1 MEIIEQ
7 FLQKHRKSVLI
18 IITAIIIGI
27 IGYNI
32 AVLISRIGKV
42 SVTVMYAPFDA
53 EVTINGEPY
62 RNNQTYYL
70 KPGNYDIKASR
81 EHFQTMTVTYTIEEG
96 ASTSNF
102 IGELIPDDDEGFSIA
117 SERVNE
123 FLQVESL
130 GSADATNS
138 ANKLAEETPIIK
150 FLPINFDA
158 YSVSYK
164 HNDQGE
170 FFVELVLKK
179 GINYGPQAV
188 ATLYNIDDDIDPASY
203 KITVRDYDDPFG
215 DFAQNTES
223 DIAKYLETGYGEN
236 FAGYQVLTNRII
248 NQENYYGIL
257 IIPKDANPNSDTSS
271 YPIYRAILKKNG
283 NIWQLVSTPYFVVSK
298 YNATEVPT
306 DFLNR
311 LNRTFVQTD
320 I

>member
-18 IITAIIIGI
+18 IITAIIIGV

-42 SVTVMYAPFDA
+42 PVTVMYAPFDA
-53 EVTINGEPY
+53 EVTINGEFY
-62 RNNQTYYL
+62 KNNQTYYL
-70 KPGNYDIKASR
+70 KPGNYNVEASR
-81 EHFQTMTVTYTIEEG
+81 EHFQAMTATYTIEEG
-96 ASTSNF
+96 VSTGNF
-102 IGELIPDDDEGFSIA
+102 IGELIPNDDEGFSIA

-130 GSADATNS
+130 GSADATNN
-138 ANKLAEETPIIK
+138 ANKLAKEAPIIK
-150 FLPINFDA
+150 YLPINFDA
-158 YSVSYK
+158 YSISYN

-179 GINYGPQAV
+179 GIDYGPQAV
-188 ATLYNIDDDIDPASY
+188 ATLYNISDDINPASY
-203 KITVRDYDDPFG
+203 KIIVRDYDDPFG
-215 DFAQNTES
+215 DFTQNTEN
-223 DIAKYLETGYGEN
+223 DIVKYLEIGYGEN
-236 FAGYQVLTNRII
+236 FADYQVLVDRII
-248 NQENYYGIL
+248 NQDDYYGVL
-257 IIPKDANPNSDTSS
+257 IIPRDANQNSDTSS
-271 YPIYRAILKKNG
+271 YPIYRTILKKNG
-283 NIWQLVSTPYFVVSK
+283 STWQLVSAPYFVVSK

-306 DFLNR
+306 DFLNQ